1 MTITPSVDNNETVVR
16 ILHKEW
22 VIDGQLQITAFALRQ
37 GESYI
42 SVNRPAIDTFSS
54 DVSDFVSKHADYKV
68 SDEDLLKYRQ
78 ASLDVSA
85 VRNIKVELD
94 QLSAEVS
101 VEVEP
106 RDAHYKSHAGIFTRY
121 DEKNIKGGQES
132 IQDKNDCLMPVK
144 AILQKVQHQLLAL
157 STLEEHKI
165 DQSNVN
171 PTGNI

>member
-1 MTITPSVDNNETVVR
+1 MIETPSVDNSETVVR

-22 VIDGQLQITAFALRQ
+22 IVDGQLQITAFALRQ

-42 SVNRPAIDTFSS
+42 SVNRPAIDTFLS

-68 SDEDLLKYRQ
+68 SDKGSLTYRQ
-78 ASLDVSA
+78 ASLSVSA
-85 VRNIKVELD
+85 VRNIKVELG
-94 QLSAEVS
+94 QQSADVS

-106 RDAHYKSHAGIFTRY
+106 RDVHYKSHAGIFTRY

-132 IQDKNDCLMPVK
+132 IQDKKDCLMPVR

-157 STLEEHKI
+157 STLEQHEI
-165 DQSNVN
+165 
-171 PTGNI
+171 NISK

>member
-1 MTITPSVDNNETVVR
+1 MTVTPSVDNNETVVR

-157 STLEEHKI
+157 STLEEHEI
-165 DQSNVN
+165 DKSNVI
-171 PTGNI
+171 PDGNI

>member
-1 MTITPSVDNNETVVR
+1 MIETPSVDDKETVVR

-22 VIDGQLQITAFALRQ
+22 IVDGQLQITAFALRQ

-42 SVNRPAIDTFSS
+42 SVNRPVIDTFLS

-68 SDEDLLKYRQ
+68 SDKGSLTYRQ
-78 ASLDVSA
+78 ASLSVSA
-85 VRNIKVELD
+85 VRNIKVELG
-94 QLSAEVS
+94 QLAADVS
-101 VEVEP
+101 VKVEP

-132 IQDKNDCLMPVK
+132 IQDKNDCLMPVR

-157 STLEEHKI
+157 STLEQHEI
-165 DQSNVN
+165 
-171 PTGNI
+171 NISK

>member
-171 PTGNI
+171 PDGNI

>member
-1 MTITPSVDNNETVVR
+1 MTVTPSVDNNETVVR

-22 VIDGQLQITAFALRQ
+22 VVDGQLQVTAFALRQ

-42 SVNRPAIDTFSS
+42 SVNRPSIDTFTS

-68 SDEDLLKYRQ
+68 SDEGSLTYRQ

-85 VRNIKVELD
+85 VRNIKVELG
-94 QLSAEVS
+94 QLSADVS

-121 DEKNIKGGQES
+121 NEKIIKGGQES
-132 IQDKNDCLMPVK
+132 IQDKNDCLMPVR

-157 STLEEHKI
+157 STLEQQEINFSK
-165 DQSNVN
+165 
-171 PTGNI
+171 

>member
-1 MTITPSVDNNETVVR
+1 MIETPSVDNSETVVR

-22 VIDGQLQITAFALRQ
+22 IVDGQLQITAFALCQ

-42 SVNRPAIDTFSS
+42 SVNRPVIDTFLS

-68 SDEDLLKYRQ
+68 SDKGSLTYRQ
-78 ASLDVSA
+78 ASLSVSA
-85 VRNIKVELD
+85 VRNIKVELG
-94 QLSAEVS
+94 QQSADVS

-132 IQDKNDCLMPVK
+132 IQDKNDCLMPVR

-157 STLEEHKI
+157 STLEQHEI
-165 DQSNVN
+165 
-171 PTGNI
+171 NISK

>member
-1 MTITPSVDNNETVVR
+1 MIETPSVDNSETVVR

-22 VIDGQLQITAFALRQ
+22 IVDGQLQITAFALRQ

-42 SVNRPAIDTFSS
+42 SVNRPAIDTFLS

-68 SDEDLLKYRQ
+68 SDKGSLTYRQ
-78 ASLDVSA
+78 ASLSVSA
-85 VRNIKVELD
+85 VRNIKVELG
-94 QLSAEVS
+94 QQSADVS

-132 IQDKNDCLMPVK
+132 IQDKNDCLMPVR

-157 STLEEHKI
+157 STLEQHEI
-165 DQSNVN
+165 
-171 PTGNI
+171 NISK

>member
-1 MTITPSVDNNETVVR
+1 MIETPSVDDKETVVR

-22 VIDGQLQITAFALRQ
+22 VVDGQLQITAFALRQ

-42 SVNRPAIDTFSS
+42 SVNRPAIDTFLS

-68 SDEDLLKYRQ
+68 SDKGSLTYRQ
-78 ASLDVSA
+78 ASLSVSA
-85 VRNIKVELD
+85 VRNIKVELG
-94 QLSAEVS
+94 QQSADVS

-132 IQDKNDCLMPVK
+132 IQDKNDCLMPVR

-157 STLEEHKI
+157 STLEQHEI
-165 DQSNVN
+165 
-171 PTGNI
+171 NISK

>member
-1 MTITPSVDNNETVVR
+1 MIAIPSVDNNETVVR

-22 VIDGQLQITAFALRQ
+22 VVDGQLQITAFALRQ

-42 SVNRPAIDTFSS
+42 SVNRPAIDTFLC

-68 SDEDLLKYRQ
+68 SDEGSLAYCQ
-78 ASLDVSA
+78 AGLNVSA
-85 VRNIKVELD
+85 VRNIKVELG
-94 QLSAEVS
+94 QLSADVS

-121 DEKNIKGGQES
+121 DDKNIKGVQEV
-132 IQDKNDCLMPVK
+132 IQDKNDGLMPVR

-157 STLEEHKI
+157 AVLERHEISLSK
-165 DQSNVN
+165 
-171 PTGNI
+171 